1 MPRLNDPDT
10 GVASCVLFALGQ
22 LSAIGGEEL
31 LPYLPRLLPLIVASL
46 KGCVFVSIYFVFM
59 CNVLVCR

>member
-1 MPRLNDPDT
+1 VLLPRLNDPDT

-46 KGCVFVSIYFVFM
+46 KGCVADF
-59 CNVLVCR
+59 